1 MHMCHNITTICQ
13 HFVLSISYINFG
25 CFQTKSHFVTIWY
38 SRQNETVQNINIVS
52 SLPNLGLDASQAKAR
67 VKEKANMQ
75 KCRSD
80 VDFMQPLQ
88 RLM

>member
-1 MHMCHNITTICQ
+1 
-13 HFVLSISYINFG
+13 
-25 CFQTKSHFVTIWY
+25 
-38 SRQNETVQNINIVS
+38 
-52 SLPNLGLDASQAKAR
+52 LPNLGLDASQAKAR